1 MVVSLTARASDC
13 CLMEIERIIHF
24 LGQEFDK
31 FPYSQHSKIFVFSN
45 LLKLKFNRDNHHAL
59 IEGLICSFPQKAFFF
74 PGYTYNSR
82 SRLEYVSSQPPSSQC
97 GSLSRV
103 VHEDFKRE
111 LLRTFDEDYSY
122 LVLNSK
128 NISPSRLEETLKWKD
143 SSFGKNSHHEALFDD
158 PGHFLVIAD
167 EMESGFTP
175 SMHCE
180 ALVGVKYREMIDI
193 PSVLDPKKMKH
204 YYSRVTS
211 GFNYFG
217 KGHRKKA
224 LTLLESQGALFST
237 VHANGNSTYLF
248 STDSYLQMV
257 TNALTLNPD
266 YFLGDPNANY

>member
-1 MVVSLTARASDC
+1 MVESLTERASDC

-24 LGQEFDK
+24 LGQEFEK
-31 FPYSQHSKIFVFSN
+31 FPGSQQSNIFVFSN
-45 LLKLKFNRDNHHAL
+45 LLKLKFDRANHHAL

-82 SRLEYVSSQPPSSQC
+82 SRLEYVPSQPPSSQC

-103 VHEDFKRE
+103 VYEDFKRE
-111 LLRTFDEDYSY
+111 VLRTVDEDYSY

-128 NISPSRLEETLKWKD
+128 NISPSRLEETLKWKS
-143 SSFGKNSHHEALFDD
+143 SSFGDDSHHEVLFDD

-167 EMESGFTP
+167 EMDSGFTP

-180 ALVGVKYREMIDI
+180 ALVGVKYREMINI
-193 PSVLDPKKMKH
+193 PSVLYPKKMKH

-211 GFNYFG
+211 KFNYFG

-224 LTLLESQGALFST
+224 LTLLESKGSLSST

-248 STDSYLQMV
+248 STDSFLEVV

-266 YFLGDPNANY
+266 YFLGEPTC

>member
-1 MVVSLTARASDC
+1 MVVSLIARVSDC
-13 CLMEIERIIHF
+13 CLMEIERIINF
-24 LGQEFDK
+24 LGQEFEKSSD
-31 FPYSQHSKIFVFSN
+31 SQRRKIFVFSN
-45 LLKLKFNRDNHHAL
+45 LLKLKFNRDKHHAL
-59 IEGLICSFPQKAFFF
+59 IEGLISSFPQKAFFF

-82 SRLEYVSSQPPSSQC
+82 SRIEYVSSQPPSSQC

-128 NISPSRLEETLKWKD
+128 SILPSRMEETLKWKN

-158 PGHFLVIAD
+158 PGYFLVIAD

-180 ALVGVKYREMIDI
+180 ALVGVKYREMTDI

-217 KGHRKKA
+217 KKHRKKA

-237 VHANGNSTYLF
+237 VHANGSSTYLF
-248 STDSYLQMV
+248 STDSYLQVV
-257 TNALTLNPD
+257 TDALTLNPD
-266 YFLGDPNANY
+266 YFLEDLNASH